1 MSKKKKGSQVWV
13 HPNFKKKLK
22 VMASTSDMSILELT
36 KVLGESQN
44 EKKHKKSTSHS
55 CCQSQYV
62 Y

>member
-44 EKKHKKSTSHS
+44 EKKHKKDFAFKI
-55 CCQSQYV
+55 
-62 Y
+62 